1 MHRKLVINEALHE
14 TRVALLEDGNIVE
27 LFIERGDESDIAGNI
42 YKGRI
47 QRVLPGIQAAFI
59 DIGLNQ
65 AAFIY
70 VDDVLGERFEAFE
83 QFLDNDQEQSVDKP
97 EPKLD
102 DLPDTE
108 NRYTPHIEDLINEG
122 QEIMVQVAKSPI
134 GTKGARVTSHIS
146 LPGRFLVLMP
156 TSNHIGISRR
166 IEDQSERNRLK
177 DIVLNLRREPFGYI
191 VRTAAENISDEK
203 MASEMT
209 FLSN

>member
-42 YKGRI
+42 YKGRV

-83 QFLDNDQEQSVDKP
+83 QHLNNDEELSEGTP
-97 EPKLD
+97 EATPD
-102 DLPDTE
+102 ELPDTE
-108 NRYTPHIEDLINEG
+108 NRYTPHIEDLITK
-122 QEIMVQVAKSPI
+122 VRKSWCRWPNHLSVP
-134 GTKGARVTSHIS
+134 RV
-146 LPGRFLVLMP
+146 R
-156 TSNHIGISRR
+156 
-166 IEDQSERNRLK
+166 
-177 DIVLNLRREPFGYI
+177 
-191 VRTAAENISDEK
+191 A
-203 MASEMT
+203 
-209 FLSN
+209 

>member
-42 YKGRI
+42 YKGRV

-70 VDDVLGERFEAFE
+70 VDDVLDERVEAFE
-83 QFLDNDQEQSVDKP
+83 QLLNNDEELPEDTPLIKP
-97 EPKLD
+97 EEPS
-102 DLPDTE
+102 DTE
-108 NRYTPHIEDLINEG
+108 NRYTPHIEDLITEG
-122 QEIMVQVAKSPI
+122 QEMMVQVAKSPI

-146 LPGRFLVLMP
+146 LPGRFLVFMP
-156 TSNHIGISRR
+156 TSNHIG
-166 IEDQSERNRLK
+166 
-177 DIVLNLRREPFGYI
+177 
-191 VRTAAENISDEK
+191 
-203 MASEMT
+203 
-209 FLSN
+209 

>member
-83 QFLDNDQEQSVDKP
+83 QFRDNDQEQPVDTP
-97 EPKLD
+97 EPKPD

-156 TSNHIGISRR
+156 TSNHIGIS
-166 IEDQSERNRLK
+166 
-177 DIVLNLRREPFGYI
+177 
-191 VRTAAENISDEK
+191 
-203 MASEMT
+203 
-209 FLSN
+209 